1 MKDKPIKQAIDQ
13 RLLALDMGQGDAD
26 RILSLAMGG
35 NTVKKKT
42 PITALLAAALLII
55 ALTAAAITL
64 GWGDAGHYLKK
75 EQQEGLFAS
84 WPAEEQI
91 ALVQSL
97 LKDGLITES
106 DTTALMLDKNKPLTQ
121 RAKHARQVMADWL
134 AMSSDY
140 VSFQSI
146 MMRAWG
152 EFHTWDVDKK
162 AWYTATLEE
171 AGLLSSDMERFVL
184 PGSDDLP
191 QAAAVRIARAWASLY
206 MDLGTKEM
214 AAYAA
219 WPEFVIFPRPQ
230 MVDGQPVYTT
240 HQVQPEWHI
249 RLTPP
254 AQSPDQE
261 HILLSV
267 NPKDGQ
273 PDLHQLVMAAQLRH
287 YGRDWPALAIET
299 EAFMKEQGYAP
310 FMAWSLAAK
319 AEWTARFRAEVLAQG
334 EGVMDPFAKA
344 YSQSAYGLPDAD
356 AIPEEEARQKA
367 RAAAMA
373 LAGMDEEAFADYDD
387 TYVYYDMTKPEQP
400 VWRFVFSMTGRR
412 ADDTTGGQPAQLVL
426 YRVDIHANTGDTVLQ
441 ERIPFNTLTGQ
452 GGLLKLL

>member
-42 PITALLAAALLII
+42 PIAALLAAALFII

-75 EQQEGLFAS
+75 EQQEGLFVS

-97 LKDGLITES
+97 IKDGLIAKN
-106 DTTALMLDKNKPLTQ
+106 DTAALMLDGNRPLTE
-121 RAKHARQVMADWL
+121 RAEHARQVMADWL
-134 AMSSDY
+134 VMSSDY

-152 EFHTWDVDKK
+152 EFYTWDVDKK
-162 AWYTATLEE
+162 AWYTNTLEE
-171 AGLLSSDMERFVL
+171 AGLVSSDMERLVL
-184 PGSDDLP
+184 PGSGDLP
-191 QAAAVRIARAWASLY
+191 QAAAIRIAKAWAGLY
-206 MDLGTKEM
+206 MGLSTKEM

-219 WPEFVIFPRPQ
+219 WPEFVIFPRPLQ
-230 MVDGQPVYTT
+230 VDGQPAYTT
-240 HQVQPEWHI
+240 HQVQPEWFIH
-249 RLTPP
+249 LTPP
-254 AQSPDQE
+254 ADSAQQD
-261 HILLSV
+261 HVLLSV

-273 PDLHQLVMAAQLRH
+273 PDLHQLVMAAQIRH
-287 YGRDWPALAIET
+287 YGRDWPKLAVEA

-310 FMAWSLAAK
+310 FMAWPLEAK
-319 AEWTARFRAEVLAQG
+319 AEWTSRFRADVLAQE
-334 EGVMDPFAKA
+334 EGVMDPFTKA
-344 YSQSAYGLPDAD
+344 YSQSAYGFPDAD
-356 AIPEEEARQKA
+356 AIPEAEALQKA

-373 LAGMDEEAFADYDD
+373 LGGMDEKAFADYDD

-412 ADDTTGGQPAQLVL
+412 ADDTTGGQPEQLVL
-426 YRVDIHANTGDTVLQ
+426 YRIEIDARTGNVLLQ

-452 GGLLKLL
+452 GGLSKLL

>member
-13 RLLALDMGQGDAD
+13 RLLALDMGQGNAD

-35 NTVKKKT
+35 KTVKKKT
-42 PITALLAAALLII
+42 PIAALLAAALFII
-55 ALTAAAITL
+55 TLTAAAITL

-75 EQQEGLFAS
+75 EQQEGLFVS
-84 WPAEEQI
+84 WPAEEQV

-97 LKDGLITES
+97 IKDGLIAEN
-106 DTTALMLDKNKPLTQ
+106 DTTALMSDGSRPLTE
-121 RAKHARQVMADWL
+121 RAEHARQVMTDWL

-140 VSFQSI
+140 VSFQAI

-152 EFHTWDVDKK
+152 EFYTWDVDKK

-171 AGLLSSDMERFVL
+171 AGLVSSDMERFVL

-191 QAAAVRIARAWASLY
+191 QAAAVRIARAWAGLY
-206 MDLGTKEM
+206 TGLGTEEM
-214 AAYAA
+214 AAYDA
-219 WPEFVIFPRPQ
+219 WPEFVIFPKPQ
-230 MVDGQPVYTT
+230 QVDGQQVYTT
-240 HQVQPEWHI
+240 HQVQPEWFIH
-249 RLTPP
+249 LTPP
-254 AQSPDQE
+254 ADSAQQD

-273 PDLHQLVMAAQLRH
+273 PDLHQLVMAAQIRH
-287 YGRDWPALAIET
+287 YGRNWPKLAVEA

-310 FMAWSLAAK
+310 FMAWPLEAK
-319 AEWTARFRAEVLAQG
+319 AEWTSRFRADVLAQ
-334 EGVMDPFAKA
+334 EKEVMDPFTMA

-356 AIPEEEARQKA
+356 AIPEAEALQKA

-373 LAGMDEEAFADYDD
+373 LGGMDEEAFADYDD

-412 ADDTTGGQPAQLVL
+412 ADDTTGGQPEQVML
-426 YRVDIHANTGDTVLQ
+426 YRIEIDARTGDVLLQ

>member
-13 RLLALDMGQGDAD
+13 RLLALDMGQGNAD

-35 NTVKKKT
+35 KTVKKKT
-42 PITALLAAALLII
+42 PIAALLAAALFII
-55 ALTAAAITL
+55 TLTAAAITL

-75 EQQEGLFAS
+75 EQQEGLFVS
-84 WPAEEQI
+84 WPAEEQV

-97 LKDGLITES
+97 IKDGLIAEN
-106 DTTALMLDKNKPLTQ
+106 DTTALMSDGSMPLTE
-121 RAKHARQVMADWL
+121 RAEHARQVMTDWL

-140 VSFQSI
+140 VSFQAI

-152 EFHTWDVDKK
+152 EFYTWDVDKK

-171 AGLLSSDMERFVL
+171 AGLVSSDMERFVL

-191 QAAAVRIARAWASLY
+191 QAAAVRIARAWAGLY
-206 MDLGTKEM
+206 TGLGTEEM
-214 AAYAA
+214 AAYDA
-219 WPEFVIFPRPQ
+219 WPEFVIFPKPQ
-230 MVDGQPVYTT
+230 QVDGQQVYTT
-240 HQVQPEWHI
+240 HQVQPEWFIH
-249 RLTPP
+249 LTPP
-254 AQSPDQE
+254 ADSAQQD

-273 PDLHQLVMAAQLRH
+273 PDLHQLVMAAQIRH
-287 YGRDWPALAIET
+287 YGRNWPKLAVEA

-310 FMAWSLAAK
+310 FMAWPLEAK
-319 AEWTARFRAEVLAQG
+319 AEWTSRFRADVLAQ
-334 EGVMDPFAKA
+334 EKEVMDPFTMA

-356 AIPEEEARQKA
+356 AIPEAEALQKA

-373 LAGMDEEAFADYDD
+373 LGGMDEEAFADYDD

-412 ADDTTGGQPAQLVL
+412 ADDTTGGQPEQVML
-426 YRVDIHANTGDTVLQ
+426 YRIEIDARTGDVLLQ